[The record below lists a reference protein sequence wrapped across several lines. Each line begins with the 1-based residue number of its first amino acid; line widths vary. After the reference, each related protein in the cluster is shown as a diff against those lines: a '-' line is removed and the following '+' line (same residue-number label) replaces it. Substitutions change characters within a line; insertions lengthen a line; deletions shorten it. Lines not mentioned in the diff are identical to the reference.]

1 MIWEAGLQMW
11 IWKIQ
16 VSSGIGGYSTMP
28 IFSTRQMSALLGQVL
43 PTVPENR
50 SLTLT
55 FEVSNELSEM
65 LILFSRN
72 YQNTSQEIF

>member
-1 MIWEAGLQMW
+1 
-11 IWKIQ
+11 
-16 VSSGIGGYSTMP
+16 MP
-28 IFSTRQMSALLGQVL
+28 IFSTRQMPALPGQVL
-43 PTVPENR
+43 PTIPENR

-55 FEVSNELSEM
+55 VQVSNELSEM